1 MSNEEI
7 KKELDDFKS
16 KLLNALA
23 TDVKTINDRLDAQTK
38 YNEAIALQFEMIVNH
53 LNNKPQQSVPSQTT
67 IINKPRNRSCIED
80 LGRACGFGIFFED

>member
-7 KKELDDFKS
+7 KQELDDFKS
-16 KLLNALA
+16 KLLTALTA
-23 TDVKTINDRLDAQTK
+23 DVKKINDRLDQQDK
-38 YNEAIALQFEMIVNH
+38 FNQDVKEQFQIVVDA
-53 LNNKPQQSVPSQTT
+53 LNNRIRQSSRSTT

>member
-16 KLLNALA
+16 KLLTALTA
-23 TDVKTINDRLDAQTK
+23 DVKKINDRLDQQDKFNHAVK
-38 YNEAIALQFEMIVNH
+38 EQFQIIIDV
-53 LNNKPQQSVPSQTT
+53 LNNRNQQLSSGTT
-67 IINKPRNRSCIED
+67 IINKPRNRSCVED